1 MSNRSRAA
9 RRREF
14 FAELLPAG
22 AALENLAAEIRVT
35 TDEVTAVL
43 AQFGRTSMA
52 GVQDKIVVARHGD
65 ARCDVLD
72 ICARGVRTACHFG

>member
-9 RRREF
+9 RRRDF

-43 AQFGRTSMA
+43 A
-52 GVQDKIVVARHGD
+52 
-65 ARCDVLD
+65 
-72 ICARGVRTACHFG
+72 